1 MKYGSTRSEMVKY
14 ILMALKT
21 LITTIIQNTLKRE
34 QGVTKKK
41 QNKTKHTSPPF
52 QIFLT
57 VAKKNP
63 YPQGLSSDRPR
74 NAVN

>member
-41 QNKTKHTSPPF
+41 KEHTSPPF